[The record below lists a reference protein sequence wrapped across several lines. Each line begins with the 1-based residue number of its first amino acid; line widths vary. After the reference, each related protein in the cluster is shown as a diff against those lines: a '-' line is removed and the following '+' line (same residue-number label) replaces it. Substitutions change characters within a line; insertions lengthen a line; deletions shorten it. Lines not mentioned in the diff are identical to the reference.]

1 MPGKAPDSNDAIVG
15 RNIRL
20 QRHAR
25 HMSMTEL
32 GGRLGV
38 SYQQVQKYEKG
49 MNRVGSGRLARIAEI
64 FGMPIE
70 ALFDGATDSRQGVH
84 RTSPLDLIAEKE
96 PFQLVEA
103 FAQIKNRGLRRSIVN
118 LVERIAAGDERGGW

>member
-49 MNRVGSGRLARIAEI
+49 MNRVGSGRLARIAAI
-64 FGMPIE
+64 FGIPVE
-70 ALFDGATDSRQGVH
+70 ALFDGAADSRQGAH

-96 PFQLVEA
+96 PFRLVEA
-103 FAQIKNRGLRRSIVN
+103 FAQIKNRSIRRSILK
-118 LVERIAAGDERGGW
+118 LVETVATGDERAG